1 MNSKKIIAYGILL
14 PVLAATALLFGTGI
28 GDTQARY
35 VTVAGWH
42 TQVYE
47 PADAV
52 YSNILEQGGQT
63 VLLGQLDPAEEYT
76 TQMWVASVGANT
88 TGKLVCEPVE
98 NGEYVTVSFPEQLT
112 LVDGVPQEFT
122 LTLNPTALAQDIRR
136 ETVTVKLRMYWQ
148 QDPALEAILEL
159 DLLPVGTEQQPNVPE
174 AGSDKRDLSTYVTFM
189 ENYAPGSLLS
199 VRCNIPQDST
209 SWRLGLLDG
218 DSREKPFP
226 AMTRY
231 SLDGG
236 RNYYILAQEG
246 EISLPVDTEAAV
258 DVLLDFSRADISQI
272 INNGIINLH
281 VSGSADSWTGTSVC
295 SVNAELSLPG
305 DSENTAVAVVTQ
317 HRSLQLQIPRMW
329 DGTQLEYTITR
340 QGKQSSAP
348 MPSVAVGDGVL
359 TVSAEDGLPKPGT
372 YILTL
377 TWKYGEVEIA
387 NRRIVLFV
395 NYSAYA
401 DAAIITEGGNAV

>member
-1 MNSKKIIAYGILL
+1 
-14 PVLAATALLFGTGI
+14 
-28 GDTQARY
+28 
-35 VTVAGWH
+35 
-42 TQVYE
+42 
-47 PADAV
+47 
-52 YSNILEQGGQT
+52 
-63 VLLGQLDPAEEYT
+63 
-76 TQMWVASVGANT
+76 
-88 TGKLVCEPVE
+88 
-98 NGEYVTVSFPEQLT
+98 
-112 LVDGVPQEFT
+112 
-122 LTLNPTALAQDIRR
+122 
-136 ETVTVKLRMYWQ
+136 
-148 QDPALEAILEL
+148 
-159 DLLPVGTEQQPNVPE
+159 
-174 AGSDKRDLSTYVTFM
+174 
-189 ENYAPGSLLS
+189 
-199 VRCNIPQDST
+199 
-209 SWRLGLLDG
+209 
-218 DSREKPFP
+218 
-226 AMTRY
+226 
-231 SLDGG
+231 
-236 RNYYILAQEG
+236 
-246 EISLPVDTEAAV
+246 
-258 DVLLDFSRADISQI
+258 
-272 INNGIINLH
+272 
-281 VSGSADSWTGTSVC
+281 VC